1 MQERTSYHQD
11 ATGMMTYPAPG
22 TLNRFLFKTPLLWWR
37 AGLGGL
43 LGRYM
48 LVLTT
53 WGRKSRR
60 PRHTMLSYTPLNG
73 RIYISAGWGARCDW
87 CQNLI
92 ADPHVTLQVWSSQV
106 TGVPGETVI
115 PAIAQRVT
123 DEEEFRQLSQ
133 RLFETG
139 GDSHFRPW
147 LSSLGIAY
155 DPEEMVAQ
163 RECIFQIALDFQP
176 VRPIFQLVE
185 SGYPYPMET
194 DLKWVWLVIVG
205 SFGFGWMIGRHRR

>member
-1 MQERTSYHQD
+1 MPYQQD
-11 ATGMMTYPAPG
+11 ATGSMAYPAPG

-53 WGRKSRR
+53 WGRKSHR

-73 RIYISAGWGARCDW
+73 RIYIGAGWGTRCDW

-106 TGVPGETVI
+106 TGIKGETMI
-115 PAIAQRVT
+115 PAIARHVT
-123 DEEEFRQLSQ
+123 DEEEFRQVSY
-133 RLFETG
+133 RLFDTG
-139 GDSHFRPW
+139 GDSHFKPW
-147 LSSLGIAY
+147 LTSLGIAY
-155 DPEEMVAQ
+155 DPEAMIAQ
-163 RECIFQIALDFQP
+163 RERIFQIALDLQP
-176 VRPIFQLVE
+176 VLPFNQLVLT
-185 SGYPYPMET
+185 GYPYPMET
-194 DLKWVWLVIVG
+194 DLRWVWLALAG
-205 SFGFGWMIGRHRR
+205 TFGLGWLMGRCRR